1 MCNSQNVD
9 IIIKRFLLVL
19 SNTYDHFQR
28 QLLVDKICELA
39 ERQASAWARDS

>member
-28 QLLVDKICELA
+28 QQLVDKICELA
-39 ERQASAWARDS
+39 ERHAVICVFDS